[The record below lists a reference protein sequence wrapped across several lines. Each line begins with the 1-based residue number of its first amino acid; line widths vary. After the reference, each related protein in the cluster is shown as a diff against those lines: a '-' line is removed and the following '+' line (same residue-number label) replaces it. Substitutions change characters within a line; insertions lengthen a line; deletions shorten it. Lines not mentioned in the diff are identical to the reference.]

1 MTYVQGKWNLLAAA
15 SASLLVACAS
25 TGVGQVG
32 STKVPNTGHAS
43 ASDAGQFGD
52 EYSVSTAI
60 STVKSRGSET
70 RMSSNAIRL
79 PERPLNEIASFA
91 YAYPAECGGH
101 EFSVYESG
109 GVQILEYHYL
119 GADGERH
126 EIRDY
131 VSGPSP
137 FIRAGLWGAYDH
149 TADSITSMRPQY
161 QARGS
166 SLIRG
171 VYSQGLMA
179 DLPSTTRESLGEA
192 YRQALSDANACQT
205 TLANVNEL

>member
-1 MTYVQGKWNLLAAA
+1 MTYVQGKRILLAAA

-25 TGVGQVG
+25 TGVSQVG
-32 STKVPNTGHAS
+32 GTKNSNTGYAS
-43 ASDAGQFGD
+43 VNDTGRFGD

-70 RMSSNAIRL
+70 RMSSTAIRL

-109 GVQILEYHYL
+109 DMQILEYHYL
-119 GADGERH
+119 GADGDRH

-131 VSGPSP
+131 ISGPSP

-149 TADSITSMRPQY
+149 TADSVSSMRPHY

-166 SLIRG
+166 SLIKG
-171 VYSQGLMA
+171 VYSQGLVA
-179 DLPSTTRESLGEA
+179 DLPTATRESLGKA
-192 YRQALSDANACQT
+192 YRRALSEANACQS
-205 TLANVNEL
+205 TLASVDDI